1 MAIDEEKDI
10 NVTFPENYTPE
21 LAGKAAVFHVK
32 VDGIKEKQLP
42 EVNEELIA
50 ELKMGDDVKTVED
63 LRNKLKADLQREAD
77 KKAETEAEG
86 NKTVKS
92 VSAGNESISYDTG
105 SGLISKVLSDKSAQ
119 ARLYADTI
127 NEYLRGTKDKNGV
140 NLLFGGAY
148 PFYYTEV

>member
-1 MAIDEEKDI
+1 MYVDYAFYKTLYGTTVDETVFDRLIWNAEKLVK
-10 NVTFPENYTPE
+10 NAVT
-21 LAGKAAVFHVK
+21 G
-32 VDGIKEKQLP
+32 VDGRCKLDFAFP
-42 EVNEELIA
+42 DVAYDA
-50 ELKMGDDVKTVED
+50 EAVKRCECALVDIMAKIE
-63 LRNKLKADLQREAD
+63 
-77 KKAETEAEG
+77 KAETEAEG

-105 SGLISKVLSDKSAQ
+105 SGLIGKVLSNKSAQ

>member
-1 MAIDEEKDI
+1 MYVDYEFYKTLYGTTVDETVFDRLIWNAEKLVK
-10 NVTFPENYTPE
+10 NAVT
-21 LAGKAAVFHVK
+21 G
-32 VDGIKEKQLP
+32 VDGRCKLDFAFP
-42 EVNEELIA
+42 DVAYDA
-50 ELKMGDDVKTVED
+50 ETVKRCECALVDIMAKIE
-63 LRNKLKADLQREAD
+63 
-77 KKAETEAEG
+77 KAETEAEG

-105 SGLISKVLSDKSAQ
+105 SGLIGKVLSDKSAQ

>member
-1 MAIDEEKDI
+1 MYVDYAFYKTLYGTTVDETVFNRLIWNAEKLVK
-10 NVTFPENYTPE
+10 NAVT
-21 LAGKAAVFHVK
+21 G
-32 VDGIKEKQLP
+32 VDGRCKLDFAFP
-42 EVNEELIA
+42 DVAYDA
-50 ELKMGDDVKTVED
+50 EAVKRCECALVDIMAKIE
-63 LRNKLKADLQREAD
+63 
-77 KKAETEAEG
+77 KAETEAEG

-105 SGLISKVLSDKSAQ
+105 SGLIGKVLSDKSAQ

>member
-1 MAIDEEKDI
+1 MYVDYAFYKTLYGTTVDETVFNRLIWNAEKLVK
-10 NVTFPENYTPE
+10 NAVT
-21 LAGKAAVFHVK
+21 G
-32 VDGIKEKQLP
+32 VDGRCKLDFAFPDVAYDAEAVKRCECAL
-42 EVNEELIA
+42 VNIMAKIE
-50 ELKMGDDVKTVED
+50 
-63 LRNKLKADLQREAD
+63 
-77 KKAETEAEG
+77 KAETEAEG

-105 SGLISKVLSDKSAQ
+105 SGLIGKVLSNKSAQ

>member
-1 MAIDEEKDI
+1 MYVDYAFYKTLYGTTVDETVFDRLIWNAEKLVK
-10 NVTFPENYTPE
+10 NAVT
-21 LAGKAAVFHVK
+21 G
-32 VDGIKEKQLP
+32 VDGRCKLDFAFP
-42 EVNEELIA
+42 DVAYDA
-50 ELKMGDDVKTVED
+50 EAVKRCECALVDIMAKIE
-63 LRNKLKADLQREAD
+63 
-77 KKAETEAEG
+77 KAETEAEG

-92 VSAGNESISYDTG
+92 VSAGNESISYDNG
-105 SGLISKVLSDKSAQ
+105 SGLIGKVLSNKSAQ

>member
-1 MAIDEEKDI
+1 MYVDYEFYKTLYGTTVDEKVFDRLI
-10 NVTFPENYTPE
+10 WN
-21 LAGKAAVFHVK
+21 AGKLVKNAVTG
-32 VDGIKEKQLP
+32 VDGRCKLDFAFP
-42 EVNEELIA
+42 DVAYDA
-50 ELKMGDDVKTVED
+50 EAVKRCECALVDIMAKIE
-63 LRNKLKADLQREAD
+63 
-77 KKAETEAEG
+77 KAETEAEG

-105 SGLISKVLSDKSAQ
+105 SGLIGKVLSNKSAQ
-119 ARLYADTI
+119 SRLYADTI

>member
-1 MAIDEEKDI
+1 MYVDYEFYKTLYGTTVDEKVFDRLIWNAEKLVK
-10 NVTFPENYTPE
+10 NAVT
-21 LAGKAAVFHVK
+21 G
-32 VDGIKEKQLP
+32 VDGRCKLDFAFP
-42 EVNEELIA
+42 DVAYDA
-50 ELKMGDDVKTVED
+50 EAVKRCECALVDIMAKIE
-63 LRNKLKADLQREAD
+63 
-77 KKAETEAEG
+77 KAETEAEG

-105 SGLISKVLSDKSAQ
+105 SGLIGKVLSNKSAQ

>member
-1 MAIDEEKDI
+1 MYVDYAFYKNLYGTTVDDTVFNRLIWNAEKLVK
-10 NVTFPENYTPE
+10 NAVT
-21 LAGKAAVFHVK
+21 G
-32 VDGIKEKQLP
+32 VDGRCKLDFAFPDVAYDAEAVKRCECAL
-42 EVNEELIA
+42 VNIMA
-50 ELKMGDDVKTVED
+50 KID
-63 LRNKLKADLQREAD
+63 
-77 KKAETEAEG
+77 KAETEAEG

-105 SGLISKVLSDKSAQ
+105 SGLIGKVLSDKSAQ

>member
-1 MAIDEEKDI
+1 MYVDYAFYKTLYGTTVDETVFDRIIWNAEKLVK
-10 NVTFPENYTPE
+10 NAVT
-21 LAGKAAVFHVK
+21 G
-32 VDGIKEKQLP
+32 VDGRCKLDFAFPDVAYDAEAVKRCECAL
-42 EVNEELIA
+42 VNIMAKIE
-50 ELKMGDDVKTVED
+50 
-63 LRNKLKADLQREAD
+63 
-77 KKAETEAEG
+77 KAETEAEG

-105 SGLISKVLSDKSAQ
+105 SGLIGKVLSNKSAQ

>member
-1 MAIDEEKDI
+1 MYVDYAFYKTLYGTTVDETVFDRLIWNAEKLVK
-10 NVTFPENYTPE
+10 NAVT
-21 LAGKAAVFHVK
+21 G
-32 VDGIKEKQLP
+32 VDGRCKLDFAFP
-42 EVNEELIA
+42 DVAYDA
-50 ELKMGDDVKTVED
+50 ESVKRCECALVDIMAKIE
-63 LRNKLKADLQREAD
+63 
-77 KKAETEAEG
+77 KAETEAEG

-105 SGLISKVLSDKSAQ
+105 SGLIGKVLSNKSAQ

>member
-1 MAIDEEKDI
+1 MYVDYAFYKTLYGTTVDETVFNRLIWNAEKLVK
-10 NVTFPENYTPE
+10 NAVT
-21 LAGKAAVFHVK
+21 G
-32 VDGIKEKQLP
+32 VDGRCKLDFAFP
-42 EVNEELIA
+42 DVAYDA
-50 ELKMGDDVKTVED
+50 EAVKRCECALVDIMAKIE
-63 LRNKLKADLQREAD
+63 
-77 KKAETEAEG
+77 KAETEAEG

-105 SGLISKVLSDKSAQ
+105 SGLIGKVLSNKSAQ

-127 NEYLRGTKDKNGV
+127 NEYLRCTKDKNGV

>member
-1 MAIDEEKDI
+1 MYVDYEFYKTLYGTTVDEKVFNRLIWNAEKLVK
-10 NVTFPENYTPE
+10 NAVT
-21 LAGKAAVFHVK
+21 G
-32 VDGIKEKQLP
+32 VDGRCKLDFAFP
-42 EVNEELIA
+42 DVAYDA
-50 ELKMGDDVKTVED
+50 EAVKRCECALVDILAKIE
-63 LRNKLKADLQREAD
+63 
-77 KKAETEAEG
+77 KAETEAEG

-105 SGLISKVLSDKSAQ
+105 SGLINKVLSDKSAQ